1 MTPDLMLHL
10 VLVLVPMILSLS
22 VHEFAHAAAASLLG
36 DDTAERQ
43 GRFTLNPIS
52 HIDPIGTL
60 LLPALLV
67 MSGSGIF
74 FGWAKPVPFN
84 PVQFNRKI
92 RMKHGILLTAIAG
105 PLSNLVLAVL
115 SALLLAVLPAAD
127 ASSALLHTMVYLNVA
142 LFFFNMLPVPPLD
155 GSKVAFG
162 LLPDSANSALRVFE
176 RHTWVAPA
184 LFLGVFFF
192 AGRII
197 GAPIIWVSSGILSLF
212 GSLGGGLG

>member
-1 MTPDLMLHL
+1 MTPDLLRDL
-10 VLVLVPMILSLS
+10 ALVLVPMILSLS
-22 VHEFAHAAAASLLG
+22 VHEFAHAATAAWLG
-36 DDTAERQ
+36 DDTAASQ
-43 GRFTLNPIS
+43 GRYTLNPIS

-84 PVQFNRKI
+84 PVRFKRSI
-92 RMKHGILLTAIAG
+92 RMKHGILLTAVAG
-105 PLSNLVLAVL
+105 PISNLILAVL
-115 SALLLAVLPAAD
+115 SAALLTVVSGNEAA
-127 ASSALLHTMVYLNVA
+127 SALLQTMVVLNVA

-155 GSKVAFG
+155 GSKVVYG
-162 LLPDSANSALRVFE
+162 LLPDSANGMLRVFE
-176 RHTWVAPA
+176 KHTWVAPA

-197 GAPIIWVSSGILSLF
+197 GRPIMWVSRALFDLF
-212 GSLGGGLG
+212 GGM

>member
-1 MTPDLMLHL
+1 MTPDLLRNL
-10 VLVLVPMILSLS
+10 ALVLVPMILSLS
-22 VHEFAHAAAASLLG
+22 VHEFAHAAVAAFLG

-43 GRFTLNPIS
+43 GRYTLNPIS

-67 MSGSGIF
+67 LSGSGLF

-84 PVQFNRKI
+84 PVNFKRGI

-115 SALLLAVLPAAD
+115 SAALLAVIPAND
-127 ASSALLHTMVYLNVA
+127 ATSALLHTMVFLNVA
-142 LFFFNMLPVPPLD
+142 LFFFNLLPIPPLD
-155 GSKVAFG
+155 GSKVAYG
-162 LLPDSANSALRVFE
+162 LLPDSANGLLRAVE
-176 RHTWVAPA
+176 KHRWVVPV
-184 LFLGVFFF
+184 LFLFVFLF

-197 GAPIIWVSSGILSLF
+197 GAPIMWVSQALFNLF
-212 GSLGGGLG
+212 GGS